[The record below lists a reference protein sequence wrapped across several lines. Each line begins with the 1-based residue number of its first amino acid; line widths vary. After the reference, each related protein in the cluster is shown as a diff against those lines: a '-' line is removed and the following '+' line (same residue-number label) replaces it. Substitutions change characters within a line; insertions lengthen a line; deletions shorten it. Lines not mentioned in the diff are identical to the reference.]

1 MLLSA
6 GLLTAFALV
15 AQNPSTIRVDVPL
28 VTVDVTVSDA
38 AGRAVSNLTRDDFEI
53 LDDGKPQQ
61 IRFFAPVESPYSIQ
75 LLIDRSAGMQS
86 VLPLFESALARFLM
100 SLKPQDRV
108 SIGAFDERS
117 KNVELLMD
125 WRETRNGTDLDVAL
139 NPVVRGGY
147 SVRATGV
154 GTSSSPGTTSS
165 ISVINYPQKDTTTAI
180 EGVLKRLAAVETR
193 KGAIIFGDGSTADS
207 PTRTLNHLG
216 SPQRQ
221 LVDGQ
226 DDGDFQKLLRA
237 VRQSPARLN
246 FVAVGTDLN
255 PWSGGRYFG
264 VAIGK
269 VDPEIAG
276 IARRA
281 RLEQLAA
288 ASGGRILFPRRAE
301 DLSNLYEE
309 IARELGTSYTLGYT
323 APAPSKSGEAHR
335 IEVRAKNGM
344 TVRQSRH
351 EYR

>member
-6 GLLTAFALV
+6 GLLTAFALL

-38 AGRAVSNLTRDDFEI
+38 AGRPAVNLTRDDFEI
-53 LDDGKPQQ
+53 FEDGKPQE
-61 IRFFAPVESPYSIQ
+61 IRFFSPVESPYSIQ
-75 LLIDRSAGMQS
+75 LLIDRSAGMQR
-86 VLPLFESALARFLM
+86 VLPLFESALARFLA
-100 SLKPQDRV
+100 SLKPQDRI

-117 KNVELLMD
+117 KEVELLLD
-125 WRETRNGTDLDVAL
+125 WLEARNGTDPGVAL
-139 NPVVRGGY
+139 NPVVRGMYFVHAIGGVAVGNGGY
-147 SVRATGV
+147 S
-154 GTSSSPGTTSS
+154 SHTT
-165 ISVINYPQKDTTTAI
+165 YPEKNTYAAI
-180 EGVLKRLAAVETR
+180 EWVLKRLATVDAR
-193 KGAIIFGDGSTADS
+193 GGAIIFGDGSTADS
-207 PTRTLNHLG
+207 PTRIVNHLG

-221 LVDGQ
+221 LVDGR
-226 DDGDFQKLLRA
+226 DDGNFQKLLRA

-255 PWSGGRYFG
+255 PWTDGRPFVVASGRG
-264 VAIGK
+264 
-269 VDPEIAG
+269 DPEIAG

-288 ASGGRILFPRRAE
+288 VSGGRVSFPRRTE
-301 DLSNLYEE
+301 DLSSLYEE

-323 APAPSKSGEAHR
+323 AATPSKSGEARR

-351 EYR
+351 EYQ